1 MVSDTSSTS
10 DSSSERGY
18 SRRHKKRHRIRRGD
32 RRRQPATNTDRTLD
46 MLILVFVEHMKVEI
60 ENAKMRLSKAK
71 ESQSRKEKW
80 TPPLQSR
87 RKRVYGDPMPIDSFE
102 KVNSPNETGYR
113 HTPDSETQPEMH
125 EYHCTSSRG
134 P

>member
-18 SRRHKKRHRIRRGD
+18 SRRHKKRHRIRKGD

-87 RKRVYGDPMPIDSFE
+87 RKRVYVPTKRATVIRPIL
-102 KVNSPNETGYR
+102 KPSPRCMNITAHQVEDLDIDG
-113 HTPDSETQPEMH
+113 
-125 EYHCTSSRG
+125 
-134 P
+134 